1 MSLQSILRH
10 VQPIPGFVYGHVE
23 LVNRDV
29 AAQLQVHV
37 RPRQSCR
44 AVCSGCGK
52 KRPGYD
58 TLGERRFSFV
68 PLWGMMVILL
78 YTMRRVNCRR
88 CGVTVELVPWAS
100 GSSPQ
105 THALAWFLAS
115 WAKTL
120 SWKETAR
127 RFGTSWD
134 SVFRAVEQAVRWGL
148 APKSRRNRLHRSR

>member
-1 MSLQSILRH
+1 MLDELSLAATSSRPLERQRRAHRARVSVVYAYTPNTMRLQSILRH

-23 LVNRDV
+23 LVNRGV

-88 CGVTVELVPWAS
+88 CGVTVVVTITP
-100 GSSPQ
+100 GS
-105 THALAWFLAS
+105 T
-115 WAKTL
+115 
-120 SWKETAR
+120 R
-127 RFGTSWD
+127 
-134 SVFRAVEQAVRWGL
+134 L
-148 APKSRRNRLHRSR
+148 APRRSMPPSP